1 MSETTIKNSELKNV
15 TREAV
20 LGAIDEC
27 RTIGIEA
34 FLGKY
39 GYGPSRR
46 FQIRHQGQSFPMK
59 AIMGVAAGL
68 KHSEFFSG
76 AEHLV
81 KHVTR
86 LGFQVREGKRVV
98 TALGL
103 LQLAQASASDARETF
118 ALPDLP
124 VEPVSFFASGTNR
137 TGEIRGMAAVG
148 QDLGVVAHEIV
159 GRAPAE
165 KELHALAGTDI
176 NVFVDSGAFSEVKFT
191 ANGPVTVDPIT
202 AERWEEIFALYDRLA
217 SSLGPQAFLVA
228 PDKIGDQD
236 ETLRRLETYK
246 GRLAALAAKGA
257 RILVPVQKG
266 ALTQAQFAAKVTELL
281 AGIAWQ
287 PALPCKKSATTPAEC
302 AAFVREFCTAGRHV
316 HLLGLGPT
324 NRNAPAYLSAFVG
337 SGVTVSLDACWINA
351 NVGCENDGSNGKS
364 KRPARRYT
372 IAQRIAKNGARRA
385 RRGRELPQEGVARA
399 RPDPL
404 VRARVG
410 PLHRRRRGVSY
421 FDEAEREVDEAHQ
434 RTTTDEAFLRR
445 LAVLEREA
453 WTIVSLC
460 TGDREF
466 PDDVRQKAL
475 EIAACQ
481 TVREIAPG
489 IPPLASM
496 IAHASRNRYSA
507 MIANLGKLFRELEDR
522 RVATRFG
529 LLSRD
534 PLENVK
540 RRDAHDLA
548 GFRPYVAK
556 KES

>member
-1 MSETTIKNSELKNV
+1 MSDTTIKNSELKNL
-15 TREAV
+15 TRAAV

-27 RTIGIEA
+27 RSIGIEA
-34 FLGKY
+34 FLKKY
-39 GYGPSRR
+39 GYGPSRT
-46 FQIRHQGQSFPMK
+46 FQIRYAGQSFPMK

-103 LQLAQASASDARETF
+103 LQLAQAGAAEARETF
-118 ALPDLP
+118 EMPELP

-137 TGEIRGMAAVG
+137 TGEIRGMASVG
-148 QDLGVVAHEIV
+148 QDVGVVAHEIV
-159 GRAPAE
+159 GRSPAE

-191 ANGPVTVDPIT
+191 AAGPVTVDPIT
-202 AERWEEIFALYDRLA
+202 PARWEEIFALYDRLA
-217 SSLGPQAFLVA
+217 ETLGPQAFLVA

-236 ETLRRLETYK
+236 ETLRRLETYR

-266 ALTQAQFAAKVTELL
+266 ALTQTQFATKVAELL

-302 AAFVREFCTAGRHV
+302 AAFVRDFCAPGRHV

-324 NRNAPAYLSAFVG
+324 NRNAPEYLAAFVG
-337 SGVTVSLDACWINA
+337 TGVTVSLDACWITA

-372 IAQRIAKNGARRA
+372 IAQRIAKTALGALSGA
-385 RRGRELPQEGVARA
+385 LSFLKSAWRELALILSFGTASV
-399 RPDPL
+399 
-404 VRARVG
+404 
-410 PLHRRRRGVSY
+410 
-421 FDEAEREVDEAHQ
+421 
-434 RTTTDEAFLRR
+434 
-445 LAVLEREA
+445 
-453 WTIVSLC
+453 LC
-460 TGDREF
+460 TENGDE
-466 PDDVRQKAL
+466 
-475 EIAACQ
+475 
-481 TVREIAPG
+481 
-489 IPPLASM
+489 
-496 IAHASRNRYSA
+496 
-507 MIANLGKLFRELEDR
+507 
-522 RVATRFG
+522 
-529 LLSRD
+529 
-534 PLENVK
+534 
-540 RRDAHDLA
+540 
-548 GFRPYVAK
+548 
-556 KES
+556 